1 MTTKE
6 GVEVLIDRE
15 MKLQNLDQLFLF
27 LTSILGF
34 FFSLVYILFER
45 IETVV
50 GFLPILILGLFIPV
64 YIGYIRGAILIDNL
78 EERIRGWIYF
88 VYGIVVYI
96 TEVVLSIIRRTL
108 ADMNIGFENISL
120 LVVFAGGLILGY
132 VVGRGKIHRWFCR
145 NISAAFNQ
153 KTTTLTNKI
162 HDDTA
167 FSAFTL
173 SLLMHGSFSII
184 FSVELDFLTIGFVV
198 FTAASG
204 IAIFAWSERD
214 IRRFSS
220 LLEFSEY
227 VEVERQGVKSYV
239 PSRIGR
245 ISLPISLILLTL
257 SIISLD
263 WENAFATLVML
274 VVGGLGIIL
283 YVLSVERTKIS
294 VEKKKRLMNKEM
306 EMRLTQ
312 LLERLQPM

>member
-15 MKLQNLDQLFLF
+15 MKMQNLDQLFLF
-27 LTSILGF
+27 LTSILGL
-34 FFSLVYILFER
+34 FFSLIYILFER

-78 EERIRGWIYF
+78 EERIKGWIYF
-88 VYGIVVYI
+88 VYGIIVYI
-96 TEVVLSIIRRTL
+96 TEVVLSITRRTL
-108 ADMNIGFENISL
+108 ADMNIGFTNISL

-132 VVGRGKIHRWFCR
+132 VVARGKIHRWLCR

-153 KTTTLTNKI
+153 ETTTLTNKI

-173 SLLMHGSFSII
+173 SLLMHGSFSTII
-184 FSVELDFLTIGFVV
+184 FSVELDFLTIGFVT
-198 FTAASG
+198 FTAAAG
-204 IAIFAWSERD
+204 IAFFALSERD
-214 IRRFSS
+214 IRRLSS

-227 VEVERQGVKSYV
+227 VEVERQRVKPYM

-245 ISLPISLILLTL
+245 ISLPISLVLFTL

-274 VVGGLGIIL
+274 VVGGIGLIL
-283 YVLSVERTKIS
+283 FVLSVERTKIS
-294 VEKKKRLMNKEM
+294 VEKKKRRMSKEM
-306 EMRLTQ
+306 EIRLTQ
-312 LLERLQPM
+312 LLERLQ